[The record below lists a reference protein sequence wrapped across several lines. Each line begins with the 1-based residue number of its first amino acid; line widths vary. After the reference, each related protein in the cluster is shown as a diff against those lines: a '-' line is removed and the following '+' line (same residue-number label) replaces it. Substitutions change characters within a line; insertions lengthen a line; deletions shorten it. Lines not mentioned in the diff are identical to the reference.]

1 MPEGA
6 ALGARGHA
14 VVLERIAAMRA
25 EQGEAFAA
33 RLLVLP
39 DFHGNRSPL
48 ADPHALGVISGLD
61 LDASLD
67 ALGRLYFATAQGI
80 AFGTRHILDAL
91 NAEGYAIDR
100 LHVAGGHTRNPLL
113 MELYADATGC
123 TVVAPPE
130 GTDAVLLGTR
140 WSLRRRPECMKI
152 SAPQRAPWRSPA
164 RPAAPMPPGVRP
176 TTGATGRFSR
186 CTSSGGHS
194 TDFSARGPDAA
205 GGPARSRASRRCRD
219 ADEAPRCPNDERQLR
234 RRDLAARAAWLYYV
248 AGNTQDQL
256 ASKLNVSR
264 QAAQRLVASAFADG
278 LITFRI
284 DHPIRACIELEEVLR
299 ARFALNYAEVVPGD
313 ADQDGVLGL
322 GGAAARQ
329 LEAHLS
335 TKVPI
340 VLALGTGRTLRAAV
354 GQVEPMERPQH
365 KVVSLV
371 GTTTRDGRASAFDV
385 VMRLA
390 DRIGAACYPVPTT
403 VVTDTVEERALLES
417 QRPWQLIRSLA
428 DGASIA
434 FVGIGTLDPQT
445 EVPLLRDGFITETE
459 RDDLIRLGAVGDIT
473 GWAFDAGGRQID
485 GGSNARLT
493 AIPHRLPLRAPH
505 DRRRR
510 RRQQGPGDRGGPAR
524 VPRVGPD
531 H

>member
-1 MPEGA
+1 MPDKA
-6 ALGARGHA
+6 
-14 VVLERIAAMRA
+14 
-25 EQGEAFAA
+25 
-33 RLLVLP
+33 
-39 DFHGNRSPL
+39 PL
-48 ADPHALGVISGLD
+48 
-61 LDASLD
+61 
-67 ALGRLYFATAQGI
+67 
-80 AFGTRHILDAL
+80 
-91 NAEGYAIDR
+91 
-100 LHVAGGHTRNPLL
+100 
-113 MELYADATGC
+113 
-123 TVVAPPE
+123 
-130 GTDAVLLGTR
+130 
-140 WSLRRRPECMKI
+140 
-152 SAPQRAPWRSPA
+152 
-164 RPAAPMPPGVRP
+164 
-176 TTGATGRFSR
+176 
-186 CTSSGGHS
+186 
-194 TDFSARGPDAA
+194 
-205 GGPARSRASRRCRD
+205 
-219 ADEAPRCPNDERQLR
+219 EAPRNDERQLR

-284 DHPIRACIELEEVLR
+284 DHPIRACVELEEALR
-299 ARFALNYAEVVPGD
+299 ARFGLSYAEVVPGD

-365 KVVSLV
+365 KIVSLV

-403 VVTDTVEERALLES
+403 VVTDTVEERARLES
-417 QRPWQLIRSLA
+417 QRPWQLIRALA
-428 DGASIA
+428 DGAGVA

-445 EVPLLRDGFITETE
+445 EVPLLRDGFITAPE
-459 RDDLIRLGAVGDIT
+459 RDELIGLGAVGDIT
-473 GWAFDAGGRQID
+473 GWAFDAEGRRIE

-493 AIPHRLPLRAPH
+493 AIPHRLPLERLTIGVAGGRSKARAIA
-505 DRRRR
+505 
-510 RRQQGPGDRGGPAR
+510 GALRGRLVSGLITDEAAAAR
-524 VPRVGPD
+524 ILELQPD
-531 H
+531 PL